1 MSNKYPHL
9 LSPLQVG
16 DVLLKNRMMAT
27 AGMPHM
33 LQGIEEYP
41 TEKLILH
48 LQNRARNG
56 AAAVFLNFFMGGRP
70 GDPADPDDIA
80 LYDAKMGF
88 QMHDLTS
95 RVNIAK
101 TVSHNYLC
109 QLIDA
114 VRYYESVAITMPFGS
129 YTREGPMPG
138 PGMKPGTD
146 GKIGPGGGPDGFHV
160 QDPEKQLEMEQE
172 NCMGHPVDNIT
183 KKQIQEY
190 LDTTVANAKI
200 LKKFGFEMF
209 SIHNAYHNSL
219 ASEFWS
225 EQCNNRTDEYGG
237 SVKGRA
243 KLFLDL
249 YDALRQTFG
258 KDFPLETL
266 ISAEGPG
273 VNMRDTIELARMAEG
288 KVDIFHIR
296 HGLKDP
302 QHPVG
307 FTSSREVP
315 CPNLAAAAELKE
327 SLTAAGIKM
336 LVGVSAGLQDPDFNE
351 KILAEGK
358 ADIICM
364 SRAFICDSEY
374 GDKIYSGNAEDITP
388 CIRCNKCHVPN
399 ESDAFRSFCS
409 VNPKIGIEQKLGDMT
424 KPVEKVKK
432 VAVIGGGPAGMKAAI
447 TCAER
452 GHSVTLYEKESKL
465 GGQLFHADYPSFKW
479 ALADFRDWLIKQT
492 HKKGVEV
499 ILNSEATPKMLKGK
513 GYDEVIVAIG
523 PSFEKPNIPGVD
535 GDNVMLAIDVYGRE
549 EQLPQNIVV
558 IGGSE
563 TGTETGMYLA
573 EKGHNVT
580 VMTRQGMLSADA
592 AHAHYVVMQME
603 AYRAMPN
610 FTRERWVK
618 KYIGIDDKG
627 VEFID
632 ENGVTRRIDCD
643 LVVVSGGVKA
653 RVGEAAKFYDPSWR
667 THYIGDC
674 IRAGDVHKAV
684 TGGWAVANQI

>member
-33 LQGIEEYP
+33 LQGVEEYP

-48 LQNRARNG
+48 LQNRAKNG

-70 GDPADPDDIA
+70 ADPKEPDDIA
-80 LYDAKMGF
+80 LYDADMGF
-88 QMHDLTS
+88 QTHDLTS
-95 RVNIAK
+95 KVNIAK
-101 TVSHNYLC
+101 TCSHNYLC

-114 VRYYESVAITMPFGS
+114 IRYYESVAITMPFGS

-138 PGMKPGTD
+138 GPG
-146 GKIGPGGGPDGFHV
+146 GPGGGPDGFHV

-172 NCMGHPVDNIT
+172 NCMGHSVDNIT

-190 LDTTVANAKI
+190 IDTTVANARK
-200 LKKFGFEMF
+200 LKQFGFEMF

-225 EQCNNRTDEYGG
+225 ELCNHRTDEYGG

-243 KLFLDL
+243 KVFLDL
-249 YDALRQTFG
+249 YDALRQTLG
-258 KDFPLETL
+258 RDFPLETL

-273 VNMRDTIELARMAEG
+273 VNIRDTIELARMAQG
-288 KVDIFHIR
+288 KVDIFHLR

-307 FTSSREVP
+307 FTSSREKP
-315 CPNLAAAAELKE
+315 CPNLDAAAALKS
-327 SLTAAGIKM
+327 SLDAAGIKM
-336 LVGVSAGLQDPDFNE
+336 LVGVSAGLQNPDFNE
-351 KILAEGK
+351 KILADGK

-364 SRAFICDSEY
+364 SRAFICDSQY
-374 GDKIYSGNAEDITP
+374 GEKIYNDRAEDITP

-399 ESDAFRSFCS
+399 DSDKFRSFCS
-409 VNPKIGIEQKLGDMT
+409 VNPRIGIEQKLDQMIA
-424 KPVEKVKK
+424 PVTKVKK
-432 VAVIGGGPAGMKAAI
+432 VAVIGGGPAGMEAAVE
-447 TCAER
+447 CAKR
-452 GHSVTLYEKESKL
+452 GHSVTLYEKAEKL

-479 ALADFRDWLIKQT
+479 ALADFRDWLIRQT
-492 HKKGVEV
+492 YKAGVEV
-499 ILNSEATPKMLKGK
+499 KLGVTADADMLRGQ

-535 GDNVMLAIDVYGRE
+535 GSNVTLAIDVYGH
-549 EQLPQNIVV
+549 EQELPKDIVV

-618 KYIGIDDKG
+618 KYVGIDEKG

-632 ENGVTRRIDCD
+632 EHGVQRRINCD
-643 LVVVSGGVKA
+643 AVVVSGGVKA
-653 RVGEAAKFYDPSWR
+653 RAGEAAKFYDPSWR

-674 IRAGDVHKAV
+674 IRAGDVHKAI
-684 TGGWAVANQI
+684 TGGFAVANQI